1 MLDHE
6 IIVAPATALGGAIA
20 VIRMSGKGAI
30 ECCDAVFRGRKRLID
45 AATHTVHYGK
55 IVDGERVI
63 DDVLVAVFRAPHS
76 YTGEDSVEISIHGSR
91 YIASEVI
98 ALLCRHGARPATA
111 GEFSAR
117 AFAEGK
123 IDLSQAEAVADLI
136 AADSRAAHAMASTQM
151 RGGYSETL
159 RNLREKLLETASL
172 LELELDF
179 SEEDVEFADRTRL
192 RTMLGE
198 TDRVVCD
205 LIRSFSTGN
214 AIRDGIRVVIAGEP
228 NVGKSTLLNSLIE
241 DDRAMV
247 SDIAGTTRDTIE
259 EDAVING
266 IRFRFIDTAGLRET
280 ADSLEQMG
288 IDRTRRAIGTAKI
301 VIRMVE
307 PSAVAVESLM
317 SGDDCREI
325 VVVNKTDLS
334 PERNIDGA
342 IYISAREN
350 RGIDELRRA
359 LCSAVDTDG
368 LYRGDVVVSNA
379 RHYDALSRAHA
390 AILQALAGLDNGIS
404 SELVAEDLRTAT
416 DALGEITGEITSD
429 DILRS
434 VFSRFCIGK

>member
-1 MLDHE
+1 MLDHG

-30 ECCDAVFRGRKRLID
+30 ECCDAVFCGRKHLAD
-45 AATHTVHYGK
+45 VATHTVHYGR
-55 IVDGERVI
+55 IVDGDRVI

-98 ALLCRHGARPATA
+98 SLLCRHGARPATA

-123 IDLSQAEAVADLI
+123 IDLSQAEAIADLI

-159 RNLREKLLETASL
+159 RDLRGKLLETASL

-192 RTMLGE
+192 RTMLTA

-205 LIRSFSTGN
+205 LMRSFGTGN
-214 AIRDGIRVVIAGEP
+214 AIREGIRVVIAGEP
-228 NVGKSTLLNSLIE
+228 NVGKSTLLNRLIE

-259 EDAVING
+259 EESVIDG

-288 IDRTRRAIGTAKI
+288 IDRTRRAIETAKI

-307 PSAVAVESLM
+307 PSAVAVEPMALTE
-317 SGDDCREI
+317 GCCEI
-325 VVVNKTDLS
+325 IVVNKTDIS
-334 PERNIDGA
+334 SERNIEGA

-350 RGIDELRRA
+350 RGIDELRHA
-359 LCSAVDTDG
+359 LCSVVDTEG

-379 RHYDALSRAHA
+379 RHYDALSRTHT
-390 AILQALAGLDNGIS
+390 AILQALNGLDNGIS
-404 SELVAEDLRTAT
+404 SELVAEELRTAT

-429 DILRS
+429 DILHT

>member
-6 IIVAPATALGGAIA
+6 IIVAPATASGGAIA
-20 VIRMSGKGAI
+20 VIRMSGQGAI
-30 ECCDAVFRGRKRLID
+30 ECCDKVFRGRKSL
-45 AATHTVHYGK
+45 AESATHTVHYGK
-55 IVDGERVI
+55 IVDGERIV

-98 ALLCRHGARPATA
+98 ALLCRYGARPATA

-123 IDLSQAEAVADLI
+123 IDLSQAEAIADII
-136 AADSRAAHAMASTQM
+136 ASDSRAAHAMASTQM
-151 RGGYSETL
+151 RGGYSEAL
-159 RNLREKLLETASL
+159 RGLREKLLETATL

-192 RTMLGE
+192 RDILGA
-198 TDRVVCD
+198 TDRVIGD
-205 LIRSFSTGN
+205 LMRSFATGN
-214 AIRDGIRVVIAGEP
+214 AIRSGIRVVIAGEP
-228 NVGKSTLLNSLIE
+228 NVGKSTLLNRLID

-259 EDAVING
+259 EEEIIDG
-266 IRFRFIDTAGLRET
+266 IRFRFIDTAGLRT
-280 ADSLEQMG
+280 TDDRLEQMG
-288 IDRTRRAIGTAKI
+288 IDRTQKAIGSAKI

-307 PSAVAVESLM
+307 PNAKSVEPLAL
-317 SGDDCREI
+317 GNEAHEI

-334 PERNIDGA
+334 SERNIEGA

-350 RGIDELRRA
+350 RGIDELRNA
-359 LCSAVDTDG
+359 LCSAVDTTG
-368 LYRGDVVVSNA
+368 IYRGDAVVSNA
-379 RHYDALSRAHA
+379 RHYDALSRAHN
-390 AILQALAGLDNGIS
+390 AILQALTGLDSGIS
-404 SELVAEDLRTAT
+404 SELVAEELRTAT

-429 DILRS
+429 DILQS

>member
-20 VIRMSGKGAI
+20 VIRISGEGAI
-30 ECCDAVFRGRKRLID
+30 ECCDAVFRGRKTLAD
-45 AATHTVHYGK
+45 VATHTVHYGE

-91 YIASEVI
+91 YIASEI
-98 ALLCRHGARPATA
+98 ISLLCRHGARPATA

-136 AADSRAAHAMASTQM
+136 AADSRAAHTMASTQM

-159 RNLREKLLETASL
+159 RKLREKLLETATL

-192 RTMLGE
+192 RTMLGD
-198 TDRVVCD
+198 TDRVVCK
-205 LIRSFSTGN
+205 LMRSFSTGN
-214 AIRDGIRVVIAGEP
+214 AIREGIRVVIAGEP
-228 NVGKSTLLNSLIE
+228 NVGKSTLLNRLVD

-259 EDAVING
+259 EDAVIDG
-266 IRFRFIDTAGLRET
+266 IHFRFIDTAGLRET
-280 ADSLEQMG
+280 NDSLEQMG

-307 PSAVAVESLM
+307 PSIVAVEPLAL
-317 SGDDCREI
+317 GDDCREI
-325 VVVNKTDLS
+325 IVVNKTDLS
-334 PERNIDGA
+334 SERNIDGA

-350 RGIDELRRA
+350 RGIDELRHA
-359 LCSAVDTDG
+359 LCAMVDTDA

-379 RHYDALSRAHA
+379 RHYDALARAHK
-390 AILQALAGLDNGIS
+390 AISRTLAGLDDGIS
-404 SELVAEDLRTAT
+404 SELVAEELRTAT
-416 DALGEITGEITSD
+416 DSIGEITGEITSD
-429 DILRS
+429 DILHS